1 MSDAVELDIIIFYE
15 HVGRE
20 FATVQGL
27 LDKFKE
33 HNIRV
38 RAYSYLYE
46 YYKCLSECGG
56 ISPTHLIVPYVYN
69 KNSLSRYRH
78 LLEKYPGLQVVNM
91 HHEQIVAPFNI
102 AKAVPLH
109 SIAIDNVLHVS
120 WGEKYTDMLLNAGA
134 PSDNI
139 IQICS
144 PRIPKKLDSVQRDI
158 LRERLAAEFNLDLNK
173 EWVLFCEDRDW
184 VIKDKAR
191 MFKVLRRFGV
201 SESDIED
208 FFSHRKESLF
218 RFCTEVNSLPDAF
231 FGRYELIYRSH
242 PGVAGSV
249 DFADKVKMISSY
261 SVYDWFQCVS
271 FNIVDGSTSCF
282 ESDSLGVKTATHQPL
297 AGDEKFRCFGM
308 DRYSKLTHM
317 ADLLRKDVIVS
328 LSSQS
333 EKMIYQDY
341 LGDKDLDFSDIF
353 VNRIINYKGPITFER
368 DLFGKRWYFLRKWVF
383 EKFVT
388 RLPLTYFSRLT
399 NYFGYSWLSKD
410 RPGEV

>member
-1 MSDAVELDIIIFYE
+1 MSDAVDLDIIIFYE

-20 FATVQGL
+20 FGTVQGL

-56 ISPTHLIVPYVYN
+56 TSPTHLIVPYVYN

-78 LLEKYPGLQVVNM
+78 LLDKYPGLQIVNM

-120 WGEKYTDMLLNAGA
+120 WGKKYTDMLLNAGA
-134 PSDNI
+134 PSENI

-144 PRIPKKLDSVQRDI
+144 PRIPKKLDSAQRDI
-158 LRERLAAEFNLDLNK
+158 LRERFAAEFDLDLNK

-184 VIKDKAR
+184 IVKDKVK
-191 MFKVLRRFGV
+191 MFKVLRKFGAHKTEV
-201 SESDIED
+201 EE
-208 FFSHRKESLF
+208 FFCHRAESLML
-218 RFCTEVNSLPDAF
+218 FCAEVNSLADNF
-231 FGRYELIYRSH
+231 FDRYELIYRSH
-242 PGVAGSV
+242 PGVKGKV
-249 DFADKVKMISSY
+249 NLTDKVKMISSY

-282 ESDSLGVKTATHQPL
+282 ESDALNVKTATHQPVDGPL
-297 AGDEKFRCFGM
+297 KFRVFGI
-308 DRYSKLTHM
+308 DQYAKLAHM

-353 VNRIINYKGPITFER
+353 VNRIINCKGPISFER
-368 DLFGKRWYFLRKWVF
+368 DLYGKRWYFLRKWVF